1 MISNNLKKSGL
12 LFSGGDGGA
21 PDRVSLRSE
30 LLASHLGPI
39 WSRSC
44 KKSLVY
50 RRFERFLV
58 LSPLDGAGPSS
69 PTEGK
74 NSKTPTLH
82 DGMPTRH
89 PSHPVRVMELGIYM
103 GCTVITL
110 CLRSVSF
117 FGAKSSLPGPYK
129 ARFGTQVNH
138 EGLGCGASAVFL
150 TPQVRPTCIGA
161 QQTCTCTIQASSI
174 TATAQIRP
182 HARKAPSRHRLAT
195 RTKVR

>member
-1 MISNNLKKSGL
+1 M
-12 LFSGGDGGA
+12 
-21 PDRVSLRSE
+21 PDRISLRSE
-30 LLASHLGPI
+30 LLASHPGPI

-50 RRFERFLV
+50 RRFERFLAV
-58 LSPLDGAGPSS
+58 SPRGGLPQIWTA
-69 PTEGK
+69 EAK
-74 NSKTPTLH
+74 NRNTCFSR
-82 DGMPTRH
+82 DGMSKRH
-89 PSHPVRVMELGIYM
+89 PRNSARVIELGIYV
-103 GCTVITL
+103 GSTVITP

-150 TPQVRPTCIGA
+150 TPQVRPTCIGT

-174 TATAQIRP
+174 TATAQIR
-182 HARKAPSRHRLAT
+182 
-195 RTKVR
+195 